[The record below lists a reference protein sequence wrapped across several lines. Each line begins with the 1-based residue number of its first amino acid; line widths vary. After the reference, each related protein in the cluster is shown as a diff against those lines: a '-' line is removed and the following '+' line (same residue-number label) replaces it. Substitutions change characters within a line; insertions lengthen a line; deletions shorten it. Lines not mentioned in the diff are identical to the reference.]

1 MKQLALGLAIE
12 AYLGIDDSVAG
23 HNAELADALRRV
35 AGGEPGERVVYL
47 WGESGSGRS
56 HWLRAC
62 AHDAG
67 ANGHELLWFDADAEP
82 FDGQPVHEK
91 TLVLAD
97 DVHLLDDAGQ
107 VRLFTRCN
115 QVRAAGAALL
125 ATGPVAPA
133 MLGVR
138 PDLATRLAWGLVF
151 HVHPLPDADKSTA
164 LIRQAHA
171 RGLPLGDDVA
181 NYLMTHWR
189 RDLPSLVAA
198 LEALDRSSL
207 EQHRALTIPLLR
219 EVLRDEFLARS

>member
-1 MKQLALGLAIE
+1 MKQLALGLSIE
-12 AYLGIDDSVAG
+12 ASLGIDDSVAG
-23 HNAELADALRRV
+23 NNAELADALRRV

-47 WGESGSGRS
+47 WGDDGSGRS

-62 AHDAG
+62 AHDAS
-67 ANGHELLWFDADAEP
+67 ANGHELIWFDPADEP
-82 FDGQPVHEK
+82 FDGPPVHAR

-97 DVHLLDDAGQ
+97 DVHLLDVEGQ
-107 VRLFTRCN
+107 IRLFTRCN
-115 QVRAAGAALL
+115 QVRASGAALV

-133 MLGVR
+133 RLAVR

-151 HVHPLPDADKSTA
+151 QVQPLLDADKTTA

-181 NYLMTHWR
+181 NYLLTHWR

-219 EVLRDEFLARS
+219 EVLRDELLSRS